1 MYFYGNK
8 ERMVLKINTF
18 RAVSLIQLSLLVLS
32 FQSYSQIDS
41 SKNYQQI
48 EFIRF
53 NQANDLFTV
62 WFQSDKDFTDGIN
75 VEFAHHIFNNK
86 PANKSLIG
94 FRKSHFKDFSLSIN
108 QDIFTPENKFN
119 PQVDSTNRPYTAQ
132 LYLNYT
138 KYSNDFWKA
147 RKLTSSIYLGVQGP
161 SALGEEMQNGVHR
174 LINNHEL
181 LGWDNQMNDGL
192 LLDYKIR
199 LSQMLPISTSFG
211 EVNAF
216 GSLRAGTIY
225 NYGEIGLNLKI
236 GRYTDSYMNISG
248 IFNPK
253 NTYVFTEKDIYE
265 MSKHRKR
272 IIPKKIRKL
281 GLEKQVSYLNK
292 RMRRKLQVYFF
303 TEFSTTY
310 FLRDGSLEGSLI
322 QFSPNLYNYR
332 PTDYEHFVLNG
343 KYGLVFQYDHFYFSF
358 ERFLH
363 TQSYQKNGIFGY
375 GRIIFSWIF

>member
-1 MYFYGNK
+1 MRRLLRKNNFH
-8 ERMVLKINTF
+8 EIIFLILSVFSIN
-18 RAVSLIQLSLLVLS
+18 L
-32 FQSYSQIDS
+32 QSYSQIDT
-41 SKNYQQI
+41 SKNYRQI

-75 VEFAHHIFNNK
+75 VEMAHRIFNNK
-86 PANKSLIG
+86 VADKVLIG
-94 FRKSHFKDFSLSIN
+94 FRKSPFKDFSLSLN
-108 QDIFTPENKFN
+108 QDIYTPENKFN
-119 PQVDSTNRPYTAQ
+119 TEVDSTNRPYTAQ
-132 LYLNYT
+132 LYLTYT
-138 KYSNDFWKA
+138 KVSNDFWKA
-147 RKLTSSIYLGVQGP
+147 RKLSSSFFLGIQGP

-181 LGWDNQMNDGL
+181 LGWDNQMSDGL

-216 GSLRAGTIY
+216 GSVRAGTVY
-225 NYGEIGLNLKI
+225 NAGEIGLHLKI
-236 GRYTDSYMNISG
+236 GRYTDSYMNVSG
-248 IFNPK
+248 IYNPK
-253 NTYVFTEKDIYE
+253 NTHKFTEEELFK
-265 MSKHRKR
+265 MGKFRKR
-272 IIPKKIRKL
+272 IIPNKIRKL
-281 GLEKQVSYLNK
+281 NTEKQVDYLNK
-292 RMRRKLQVYFF
+292 RMNRKLQAYFF

-322 QFSPNLYNYR
+322 QFKPNVYNYR
-332 PTDYEHFVLNG
+332 PTDYEHLVLNG
-343 KYGLVFQYDHFYFSF
+343 KYGFVFQYDHFYFSF